1 MWGFIYVCALVAT
14 FVVSA
19 SMRAKNDTKCAT
31 QWDSSVG
38 TVYTDLSYG
47 DGTANKFD
55 LYVPADSSR
64 KNYGLVVYLHP
75 GGFTAGDKSDDTEI
89 LQWLCAKG
97 YVAAGINYT
106 LVGEKNPDASVYT
119 KSLEIRESIP
129 YVISEAEKLGYHIDK
144 MAMSGGSAGHALAM
158 LYAYR
163 DADLSPVPLT
173 MVFGMVGPS
182 CFYFEDWVNLG
193 GDPNHPISVNP
204 NADYRGAAE
213 TFSLLAG
220 KEITSD
226 MLISGE
232 NLEYMRD
239 ISALM
244 WIDENSVPSVFAYG
258 SWDKAQAFGAS
269 KRLDAALTQYVIPH
283 EYIVCEHSGHG
294 LQNDSAKYAEYIE
307 KVSEYLNTYLPED

>member
-1 MWGFIYVCALVAT
+1 MWGFIYVCAFIIT
-14 FVVSA
+14 FAASA
-19 SMRAKNDTKCAT
+19 SMRAKIDTKCAA

-106 LVGEKNPDASVYT
+106 LVGEENPDASVYT
-119 KSLEIRESIP
+119 QSLEIRESIP

-144 MAMSGGSAGHALAM
+144 MAISGGSAGHVLAM

-163 DADLSPVPLT
+163 DAGLSPVPLT
-173 MVFGMVGPS
+173 MIFGMVGPS

-204 NADYRGAAE
+204 NADYSGAAE

-269 KRLDAALTQYVIPH
+269 KRLDAALTQYGIPH

-307 KVSEYLNTYLPED
+307 KVSEYLNTYLPVG